1 MPSPIGAVVILARF
15 ELSFIESGQSA
26 IHLFA
31 AGQAFVVVVVGGF
44 LWGEG
49 GWKGGG
55 DGGRK
60 GIYQQRVSETASP
73 RRAREKKVSVKT
85 KCP

>member
-15 ELSFIESGQSA
+15 ELSFVESRRSA

-31 AGQAFVVVVVGGF
+31 AGQAFVVVVGGF
-44 LWGEG
+44 LWGG
-49 GWKGGG
+49 GRGG

-85 KCP
+85 KCL